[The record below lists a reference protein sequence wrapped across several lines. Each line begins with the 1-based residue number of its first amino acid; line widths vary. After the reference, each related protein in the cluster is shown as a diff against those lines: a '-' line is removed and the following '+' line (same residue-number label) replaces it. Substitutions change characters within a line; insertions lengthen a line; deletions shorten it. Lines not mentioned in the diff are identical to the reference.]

1 MSEAKTKNMK
11 SRAKTTKKVT
21 ETDTNR
27 FLNLGDEVEL
37 SFGKFKIKELPA
49 FDLLD
54 VMGPSIELFMSLADD
69 NQMQFFQ
76 NLIQSKDLRNRVCEL
91 FALFCSEKDVEQFQ
105 KCTIPDLKKLV
116 VAIKGVLHLEEVKE
130 LFLELG
136 SQNLLQT
143 PISTE

>member
-1 MSEAKTKNMK
+1 MADLKA
-11 SRAKTTKKVT
+11 RAKTTKKVA
-21 ETDTNR
+21 ETNTDR
-27 FLNLGDEVEL
+27 FLNLGDPVEL
-37 SFGKFKIKELPA
+37 SFGTFKIRELPA

-76 NLIQSKDLRNRVCEL
+76 NLLQSKDLRNKVCEL
-91 FALFCSEKDVEQFQ
+91 FALFCNEEDVEQFQ

-116 VAIKGVLHLEEVKE
+116 VAIKSVLHLEELKE

-136 SQNLLQT
+136 SQNLQQT
-143 PISTE
+143 LTSTA